1 MEKLSLGLIAWL
13 LISTAAAQD
22 SLYVFQVKGEVI
34 LVTGKADR
42 MAKKGSLLTASS
54 SLRLGNGASLTAID
68 QRGVTYEAVGPATV
82 GFQQLLARKGK
93 PRGSNM
99 TAQYL
104 TYVWK
109 EFVGGERNE
118 TLIGAAF
125 RGEMRMLAPTDSAK
139 VVASKVTL
147 KWKTDSLAT
156 SYYLFV
162 RNILTDEVAKFE
174 TDGSRLTLF
183 KDNPLF
189 EDGSTQ
195 FEWAVT
201 TEAFPNLNNLPFY
214 AFELID
220 RNTYKQLETEH
231 QAFVDDLR
239 LLGMDEREIADALCE
254 TFGICRF

>member
-125 RGEMRMLAPTDSAK
+125 RGEMRMLTPTDSAK
-139 VVASKVTL
+139 VVNSKVRFN
-147 KWKTDSLAT
+147 WKTDSLAT
-156 SYYLFV
+156 AYYVLI
-162 RNILTDEVAKFE
+162 RNIETGELAKFE
-174 TDGSRLTLF
+174 TDGSRLALYG
-183 KDNPLF
+183 DNSVF
-189 EDGSTQ
+189 AGGSYV
-195 FEWAVT
+195 EWTVT
-201 TEAFPNLNNLPFY
+201 TEAFPNLNNLPFFV
-214 AFELID
+214 FELID
-220 RNTYKQLETEH
+220 RNTYRQLETEH
-231 QAFVDDLR
+231 QAFIDDLR
-239 LLGMDEREIADALCE
+239 LLGMDERAIADALCE
-254 TFGICRF
+254 TFGICRFH